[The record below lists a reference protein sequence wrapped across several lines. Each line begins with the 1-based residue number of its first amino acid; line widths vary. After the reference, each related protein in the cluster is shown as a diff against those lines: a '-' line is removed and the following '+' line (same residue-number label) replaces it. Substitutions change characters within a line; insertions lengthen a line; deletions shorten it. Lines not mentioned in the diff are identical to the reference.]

1 MIKVPAFLL
10 KRLYVKGS
18 LRNTNEGFEF
28 RLKNGLGSGYAAG
41 MLPIRIDGEEIPID
55 DTTFAVDGK
64 KVGFREVTKE
74 QPASLTM
81 NREATI
87 AVKRTQ
93 VARGSAQGL
102 SRLRGL
108 WPRRAEL
115 RSDGQPGRRLAKYGF
130 PGEMQEGQSLLP
142 RVWGS
147 PMHILTRRSP
157 PIGPR
162 GIGKGAEAPYLGERE
177 G

>member
-87 AVKRTQ
+87 AVK
-93 VARGSAQGL
+93 
-102 SRLRGL
+102 
-108 WPRRAEL
+108 
-115 RSDGQPGRRLAKYGF
+115 GRKLPEGAHKVSLGF
-130 PGEMQEGQSLLP
+130 VVSG
-142 RVWGS
+142 
-147 PMHILTRRSP
+147 
-157 PIGPR
+157 
-162 GIGKGAEAPYLGERE
+162 LGELSFDLTDNLAA